1 MNEQYKKVLKT
12 LGKLASAGATDQELG
27 VFLQSQGLTIDD
39 IGTLVEGPSLFGQAK
54 EVVKGIPAGAVGLV
68 EQAAIGASALLP
80 EDMEAGAR
88 EVIESTATTARKP
101 FAPAVGYE
109 ETVGRKL
116 GEAGGSF
123 IPFLATLPF
132 GLPGVAA
139 ALGLGVGAGAGE
151 ARTRAEQEG
160 ATEEQRATATALGT
174 IPGALELFAPF
185 RILRR
190 IPEGE
195 VVSGV
200 DRVKRAFIAG
210 GEEGAQEAASAVAQ
224 NLIAREV
231 YKPDQELIEGVGEQA
246 SYGAAVGA
254 IAQGLFDLAI
264 PGKQRG
270 AAPSPT
276 QPAQPTQLTPTVGV
290 PAEAQQLGLFPEEE
304 IPVALTPDEG
314 AYAIR
319 EESMMDEARRQ
330 QALNDAD
337 ACVSLI
343 HCSGKMRGWLRR
355 SVVQQLMKRRL
366 RLRKRLSVS
375 PLH

>member
-27 VFLQSQGLTIDD
+27 IFLQSQGLTIDD
-39 IGTLVEGPSLFGQAK
+39 IGTLVEGPSLLGQAK
-54 EVVKGIPAGAVGLV
+54 ETLKGLPAGAVGLV

-80 EDMEAGAR
+80 DEMEKGVR
-88 EVIESTATTARKP
+88 ETIASTAAAARRP
-101 FAPAVGYE
+101 FEAAPGYE

-123 IPFLATLPF
+123 APFLATLPF
-132 GLPGVAA
+132 GLLGVAA
-139 ALGLGVGAGAGE
+139 ALGLGVAAGAGE

-195 VVSGV
+195 VISGV
-200 DRVKRAFIAG
+200 ERVKRAFIAG

-231 YKPDQELIEGVGEQA
+231 YKPEQQLVEGVGEQA
-246 SYGAAVGA
+246 AYGGAVGA

-276 QPAQPTQLTPTVGV
+276 QPTEPTPTPVGV
-290 PAEAQQLGLFPEEE
+290 PAEAQQLSLFPEEE
-304 IPVALTPDEG
+304 TP
-314 AYAIR
+314 IF
-319 EESMMDEARRQ
+319 
-330 QALNDAD
+330 
-337 ACVSLI
+337 
-343 HCSGKMRGWLRR
+343 CSGKMRGLLRILG
-355 SVVQQLMKRRL
+355 VQQLMKSGLKLRRRPKNL
-366 RLRKRLSVS
+366 
-375 PLH
+375 LHS